1 MKAALLIALLASGCI
16 QDETDT
22 GPSVTMTLSTDNGSS
37 VTSDDSDPQ
46 LDLQG
51 MPALAVTL
59 EVDTQAG
66 ANDVDDTSYAVTQF
80 TGSLSIPTTSF
91 TEADFTSDGNGD
103 GPTYTGNDPVMVP
116 ASAAGKTIAVTLSA
130 QDSRGLSANPLSF
143 TVKVVD
149 SGNGN

>member
-1 MKAALLIALLASGCI
+1 MKAALLIAILASGCI

-22 GPSVTMTLSTDNGSS
+22 GPTVTMTLTTDRGSL
-37 VTSDDSDPQ
+37 TSDDSDPQ

-51 MPALAVTL
+51 MSELAVTL

-66 ANDVDDTSYAVTQF
+66 ATDFDDSTYAVTQF

-91 TEADFTSDGNGD
+91 SEADFTSDGNGD

-116 ASAAGKTIAVTLSA
+116 ASAVGKTIAVTLSA

-143 TVKVVD
+143 NVKVVD
-149 SGNGN
+149 SGI

>member
-1 MKAALLIALLASGCI
+1 MKAALLFAILASGCI

-22 GPSVTMTLSTDNGSS
+22 GPSVTMTLTTDNGS

-46 LDLQG
+46 LDLEG
-51 MPALAVTL
+51 MSELAVTL

-66 ANDVDDTSYAVTQF
+66 DTDFDDSLYAVTQF

-91 TEADFTSDGNGD
+91 TEADFTSDDNED

-116 ASAAGKTIAVTLSA
+116 ASAVGKTIAVTLSA
-130 QDSRGLSANPLSF
+130 QDSRGLSANPISF
-143 TVKVVD
+143 NVKVVD
-149 SGNGN
+149 SGNGD

>member
-22 GPSVTMTLSTDNGSS
+22 GPSVTMTLSTDNGA

-46 LDLQG
+46 IDLEG
-51 MPALAVTL
+51 MPELAVTL

-66 ANDVDDTSYAVTQF
+66 ESDVDDSLYAVMQF

-91 TEADFTSDGNGD
+91 TEADFTSDGNAD
-103 GPTYTGNDPVMVP
+103 GPTYTGNDPVMLP
-116 ASAAGKTIAVTLSA
+116 ASAVGKTIAVTLSA

-143 TVKVVD
+143 NVKVVD
-149 SGNGN
+149 SGM